1 MIRYISILSFL
12 FILSVSC
19 VKINPEPI
27 ENNNISIGT
36 QNVIISNE
44 GGFQNGNS
52 SLSIYDKEINTITN
66 KLYESINQS
75 NIGDVLQSMNHINH
89 ELYLIVNNSQ
99 KIIIVDDETY
109 EYKTEINGF
118 TSPRNLVPINSNIAY
133 VTDLYANKI
142 FVIDLNDKIIVS
154 EIEVN
159 GWCEEM
165 ISHNG
170 KVYVANVEG
179 NQLYVIDTHNN
190 QIIDSIQITE
200 SPSDL
205 EIDKSNNIWVLSK
218 GNISNN
224 INPAISIYNP
234 VQDSIIYVKT
244 MDNLNGTPSN
254 LTMNSNRSNAYFI
267 QGDVI
272 KTNVN
277 YPLNF
282 ETLYYNTGQQ
292 FYGLGIDPYN
302 KEIYLSDAIDYV
314 QNGVIYRLD
323 SSGNEID
330 VFTAGIIPNQ
340 FLFY

>member
-75 NIGDVLQSMNHINH
+75 NIGDILQSMNHINH

-244 MDNLNGTPSN
+244 MDNINGTPSN